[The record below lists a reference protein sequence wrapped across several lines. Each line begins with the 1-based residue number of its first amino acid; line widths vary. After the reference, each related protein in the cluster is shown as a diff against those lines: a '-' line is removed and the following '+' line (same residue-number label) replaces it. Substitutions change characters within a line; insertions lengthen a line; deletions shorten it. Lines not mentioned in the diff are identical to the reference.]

1 MWGLSLLR
9 SKLLVF
15 VPLLLLLGGIMV
27 ACGDDATPTAPATS
41 TSPSPTN
48 TSPAPTATSPAPTA
62 TSPGPTATTVPGQPT
77 RTSPAPTATSPPAT
91 PTSPAPTATPVPEF
105 FLKAPEANP
114 KLGGTLKWT
123 AIHRPAHY
131 DLGQATS
138 TTYIW
143 VLHHTFDNLVRFD
156 PFGPGVSKVIPD
168 LAKSWDI
175 SDDGLTYTFTLRDG
189 VKWHDGTNMTAADVK
204 ATFDRI
210 IFPPTG
216 ILSPKQAFF
225 AAVTGIEVRGPKTV
239 EFKLSKP
246 QGLLLKYMSMPA
258 LSIMQKKAL
267 DENNLDLKSIWP
279 VPGTGP
285 FIMTERQ
292 FGEFHKY
299 EKNPNYWNPDLPYLD
314 GIVLSHA
321 GWGPPT
327 GAQFLAGQCDICF
340 GLDPQTAELAKDKNN
355 LTVFA
360 YPSTSPQMMSL
371 NNARAPF
378 NDVRVRKAVHLA
390 VDWFAVR
397 KSVEDVLGLGS
408 AGWLLAGDEY
418 HPNYWAKAK
427 DQPGWRKTTADD
439 IAQAKKLLADAGYA
453 DGIKDP
459 IVFLGRDSA
468 KGRIVTA
475 TTAGLLKQVLGIESE
490 TFLNNSTIH
499 YEIIAQQEYDIAD
512 TGAAQPL
519 PVVHLYMGDLLSTDR
534 SRNWHAYSNPALDK
548 LVADMDVTSDPVK
561 YGQQVQQI
569 IDIMDQDV
577 PFLIYGHAS
586 DRIGWTNIVKGNP
599 LDQVNTTDDGGR
611 TRMDTIWLD
620 Q

>member
-1 MWGLSLLR
+1 
-9 SKLLVF
+9 
-15 VPLLLLLGGIMV
+15 
-27 ACGDDATPTAPATS
+27 
-41 TSPSPTN
+41 
-48 TSPAPTATSPAPTA
+48 
-62 TSPGPTATTVPGQPT
+62 
-77 RTSPAPTATSPPAT
+77 
-91 PTSPAPTATPVPEF
+91 
-105 FLKAPEANP
+105 
-114 KLGGTLKWT
+114 
-123 AIHRPAHY
+123 
-131 DLGQATS
+131 
-138 TTYIW
+138 
-143 VLHHTFDNLVRFD
+143 
-156 PFGPGVSKVIPD
+156 
-168 LAKSWDI
+168 
-175 SDDGLTYTFTLRDG
+175 
-189 VKWHDGTNMTAADVK
+189 
-204 ATFDRI
+204 
-210 IFPPTG
+210 
-216 ILSPKQAFF
+216 
-225 AAVTGIEVRGPKTV
+225 
-239 EFKLSKP
+239 
-246 QGLLLKYMSMPA
+246 
-258 LSIMQKKAL
+258 
-267 DENNLDLKSIWP
+267 
-279 VPGTGP
+279 
-285 FIMTERQ
+285 MTERVS
-292 FGEFHKY
+292 GEFHKY
-299 EKNPNYWNPDLPYLD
+299 EKNPNYWNPELPYLD
-314 GIVLSHA
+314 GLILNNA
-321 GWGPPT
+321 RWGPPT
-327 GAQFLAGQCDICF
+327 GAQFLAGQCDVCF
-340 GLDPQTAELAKDKNN
+340 GLDPEATRRGRDDPEK
-355 LTVFA
+355 TVLSIA
-360 YPSTSPQMMSL
+360 GTSPQQIVF
-371 NNARAPF
+371 NTQRAPM
-378 NDVRVRKAVHLA
+378 NDARVRRAVHIVTDYGA
-390 VDWFAVR
+390 MRKATSAVR
-397 KSVEDVLGLGS
+397 DFGP
-408 AGWLLAGDEY
+408 AGFLLPGDQY
-418 HPNYWAKAK
+418 NADYWAKAK